1 MANISSALNHALA
14 GLSVSAA
21 QSALVARNVSNAGDE
36 NYTRKSAKIYTM
48 PGGTPM
54 VSAVNRSTDRQ
65 LLDKLLAS
73 SSDEAGKTVILDT
86 LTRMSSLSGDPED
99 NRSLAAGL
107 STLQQSL
114 RAYESNPASITLG
127 RDALEAARSLVEKL
141 NNASREASLI
151 RSEADEAMSGSVDRI
166 NSLLAQFKIV
176 NDGVVRG
183 QGTASELSDT
193 LDQRDAILKQ
203 LSDEIGIRTTVRPNN
218 DILVYAEGGAV
229 LFEGSPRT
237 VRFAAS
243 TPLAPGVAGGPV
255 LIDGVAVT
263 GHGAPMP
270 ISGGKLAA
278 LAQVRDR
285 TAPQFSTQLDQIAAG
300 LIRSFTETD
309 PVSPPSL
316 PEVEGLFVGNT
327 GTLPQLSNP
336 PAGLAGRM
344 GINALAD
351 PQQGGSVLLLRDG
364 GFGGVSYLR
373 NTLSQPGYQSRI
385 AELADSVDAV
395 RSFGEPAGIGGA
407 VSLKSLSLQ
416 SSAWVEASRQA
427 AGKSLDLASA
437 MRVRA
442 GDSLARVTGVNIDQ
456 EMATLLDL
464 EKSYQ
469 ASSKVLATVDAML
482 AALME
487 AVR

>member
-36 NYTRKSAKIYTM
+36 NYTRKSAEIYTM

-127 RDALEAARSLVEKL
+127 RDALEAARGLVEKL
-141 NNASREASLI
+141 NNASHEASLI

-183 QGTASELSDT
+183 QGTANELSDT

-243 TPLAPGVAGGPV
+243 TPLAPGVAGGAV

-270 ISGGKLAA
+270 IAG
-278 LAQVRDR
+278 
-285 TAPQFSTQLDQIAAG
+285 AP
-300 LIRSFTETD
+300 SF
-309 PVSPPSL
+309 
-316 PEVEGLFVGNT
+316 
-327 GTLPQLSNP
+327 
-336 PAGLAGRM
+336 
-344 GINALAD
+344 
-351 PQQGGSVLLLRDG
+351 
-364 GFGGVSYLR
+364 
-373 NTLSQPGYQSRI
+373 
-385 AELADSVDAV
+385 
-395 RSFGEPAGIGGA
+395 
-407 VSLKSLSLQ
+407 
-416 SSAWVEASRQA
+416 
-427 AGKSLDLASA
+427 
-437 MRVRA
+437 
-442 GDSLARVTGVNIDQ
+442 
-456 EMATLLDL
+456 
-464 EKSYQ
+464 
-469 ASSKVLATVDAML
+469 
-482 AALME
+482 
-487 AVR
+487 